1 MIRLTLLLALTLAP
15 VLAAE
20 AQARAPAGRCQL
32 RVAPRGTN
40 LLRTTTRT
48 LPSGLSHLFF
58 GGGVRATCPEQ
69 NLIILSD
76 SVEYYEDT
84 RLLYLIGNVDYSEPR
99 LKLEA
104 NRVTYWQ
111 SEERL
116 RAEGNVDATLPS
128 GTTLEGPLVDYYRV
142 APGIRT
148 STRMVATQ
156 RPTIRIVERDT
167 AGRSSEPVQVV
178 ANRVVQEA
186 DSLVY
191 ASGRV
196 VLTRPDLVARG
207 DSAFVDNG
215 SEFARLM
222 REPVVEGQGERPFT
236 LTGRVIDVFAQERRL
251 ERAVSR
257 GNARAVSDSTTISA
271 VTLDFRLVDA
281 ALERAFAWGPSRARV
296 VSPSYDVLADSLDV
310 QMPNQRVE
318 RVYAVGDAFIE
329 SDPDSTRFRSAER
342 DWLRG
347 DTITAQF
354 DTTELARRDTTRSD
368 IAIEQLDAR
377 GNARSFYQ
385 LVPRDTTTGRPAIN
399 YVTGRAITVSF
410 EDRQVENVAVMDQAS
425 GVYLEPGENADAPAA
440 AARSTPSSP
449 PRTRPASPPAR
460 PTPPGRP

>member
-1 MIRLTLLLALTLAP
+1 
-15 VLAAE
+15 
-20 AQARAPAGRCQL
+20 
-32 RVAPRGTN
+32 
-40 LLRTTTRT
+40 
-48 LPSGLSHLFF
+48 
-58 GGGVRATCPEQ
+58 
-69 NLIILSD
+69 
-76 SVEYYEDT
+76 
-84 RLLYLIGNVDYSEPR
+84 
-99 LKLEA
+99 
-104 NRVTYWQ
+104 
-111 SEERL
+111 
-116 RAEGNVDATLPS
+116 
-128 GTTLEGPLVDYYRV
+128 
-142 APGIRT
+142 
-148 STRMVATQ
+148 
-156 RPTIRIVERDT
+156 
-167 AGRSSEPVQVV
+167 
-178 ANRVVQEA
+178 
-186 DSLVY
+186 
-191 ASGRV
+191 
-196 VLTRPDLVARG
+196 
-207 DSAFVDNG
+207 
-215 SEFARLM
+215 
-222 REPVVEGQGERPFT
+222 
-236 LTGRVIDVFAQERRL
+236 VIDVFAQERRL

-257 GNARAVSDSTTISA
+257 GNARAVSDSTTITA
-271 VTLDFRLVDA
+271 DTLDFRLVDA
-281 ALERAFAWGPSRARV
+281 QLERAFAWGPSRARV